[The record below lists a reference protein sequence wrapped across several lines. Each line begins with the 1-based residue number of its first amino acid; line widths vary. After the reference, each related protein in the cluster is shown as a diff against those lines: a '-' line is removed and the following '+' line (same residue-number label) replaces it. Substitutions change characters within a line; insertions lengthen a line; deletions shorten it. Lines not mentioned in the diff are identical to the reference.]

1 MSRFKKTDSLYL
13 QVKSVILLT
22 CCGLLWSA
30 CEMEN
35 ADREM
40 LMAPSLIETGDI
52 VSSPPQG
59 SFDPF
64 YKKYL
69 NANGIPVVSSENV
82 ADSALIL
89 ARHTIINMTAKRPD
103 VLAQMVLNRARV
115 GIIAEIEET
124 SDLPEYSNIEDK
136 EFFNSRGRGYGG
148 GELEPF
154 ASASEEAMLNKYK
167 DAGYDLLQHEF
178 AHLIHSS
185 GLRYAIPGFQKK
197 LKDAFKKAKKEG
209 LWVNTYAATDE
220 MEYFAESTSIWFNHA
235 VQSIPEGDGVYNH
248 IHTREELKEYDPRMY
263 NILKEVYNETD
274 WKPLGLKGNY
284 NEEY

>member
-1 MSRFKKTDSLYL
+1 MSYVKFKSNNILRWFLVLKISLLMFVSCDS
-13 QVKSVILLT
+13 
-22 CCGLLWSA
+22 
-30 CEMEN
+30 EN
-35 ADREM
+35 ADHD
-40 LMAPSLIETGDI
+40 LLLAPALIETGDVVI
-52 VSSPPQG
+52 SPPEG
-59 SFDPF
+59 SFNPF

-69 NANGIPVVSSENV
+69 NANGIPVVSSEFV
-82 ADSALIL
+82 EDSALIL

-115 GIIAEIEET
+115 GIIAEEEET
-124 SDLPEYSNIEDK
+124 SNLPEYANIEDK
-136 EFFNSRGRGYGG
+136 EFFNRRGRGYGG

-154 ASASEEAMLNKYK
+154 ASASEEAILNKYK
-167 DAGYDLLQHEF
+167 NAGYDLLQHEF

-185 GLRYAIPGFQKK
+185 GLRYAIPGFQRD

-209 LWVNTYAATDE
+209 LWANTYAATDE
-220 MEYFAESTSIWFNHA
+220 NEYFAESTSIWFNYA
-235 VQSIPEGDGVYNH
+235 VQSVPEGDGVYNH
-248 IHTREELKEYDPRMY
+248 IHTREELKEYDLRMY

>member
-1 MSRFKKTDSLYL
+1 MKSKYVIR
-13 QVKSVILLT
+13 VKWTFLLMLLCNLVIFT
-22 CCGLLWSA
+22 A
-30 CEMEN
+30 CNPEN
-35 ADREM
+35 ADWD
-40 LMAPSLIETGDI
+40 LLQAPVLLETGDVI
-52 VSSPPQG
+52 MSPPEG
-59 SFDPF
+59 YFDPF

-69 NANGIPVVSSENV
+69 NANGIPVVSSEFV
-82 ADSALIL
+82 EDSALIL

-115 GIIAEIEET
+115 GIIAEEEET
-124 SDLPEYSNIEDK
+124 SDLPEYANIEDK
-136 EFFNSRGRGYGG
+136 EFFNRRGRGYGG
-148 GELEPF
+148 SELEPF

-167 DAGYDLLQHEF
+167 NAGYDLLQHEF

-185 GLRYAIPGFQKK
+185 GLRYAVPGFQKN

-209 LWVNTYAATDE
+209 LWLNTYAATDE
-220 MEYFAESTSIWFNHA
+220 MEYFAESTSIWFNYA

-263 NILKEVYNETD
+263 NILKEIYNETN

-284 NEEY
+284 EYE